1 MQGTATTE
9 TGRAGRRWP
18 RRWRGWSGGA
28 AGLFV
33 FALAIPAAEAAETK
47 TRDDDAA
54 IYQYHREPPRYPAL
68 LLFAAGRIPDPIE
81 RLLSQAEA
89 AYERGQALQKQGR
102 AEEARVEFD
111 RATDMLLSSRWPVRD
126 DPRLL
131 HGLDSLV
138 ERIHQWEVDSAREGL
153 AMQSA
158 PGNGEPAD
166 VPAAMEEIPALTFPV
181 DPALRA
187 QLEQELRGLAHDLP
201 IELNERV
208 LSAVKFFQTPR
219 GQRILENGLRRAGR
233 YREMINA
240 VLDEEGLPR
249 DLIYLAQAESAF
261 QPHARSR
268 ARAVGMWQFVKYRGM
283 EYGLQVD
290 WWIDERRDP
299 VKSTRAAARHLRD
312 LYAQFGDWYLAMAAY
327 NCGPGCVSRAMQRGP
342 GADYWEMIEKRLLPR
357 ETRNYVAIILAVAL
371 MAKEPQRYGIEVL
384 PDSAFRYDAVTVSR
398 PVDLRAV
405 ADALGLGVSAVQEL
419 NPHVLRGVTPP
430 DRRDF
435 VLYVPQ
441 GMGERLRAA
450 LPEIPEA
457 KRVLWARHEVRRG
470 ETLSR
475 IAARYDTSAQ
485 AVAQANGISLRTLIH
500 PGQTLVIPQ
509 GPVGRYD
516 SSLSDSPRASRSSSS
531 RRRRSSGDGVYRV
544 ERGDTLSTIASNHGV
559 SVNALASENGLSL
572 RSVIRPGQRL
582 TIPGLPAQAGRG
594 GSSKSA
600 NERATNGNG
609 SRQHRVR
616 SGETLWGLSQR
627 YRTSIGK
634 LRDANPFLAEREL
647 RAGDSLIIPE

>member
-1 MQGTATTE
+1 V
-9 TGRAGRRWP
+9 
-18 RRWRGWSGGA
+18 A
-28 AGLFV
+28 ALGLA
-33 FALAIPAAEAAETK
+33 ALLLTIPAAAAAGIDTP
-47 TRDDDAA
+47 DDDGA
-54 IYQYHREPPRYPAL
+54 IFRFQRQAPRCPPL
-68 LLFAAGRIPDPIE
+68 LLFASARIPDPIE
-81 RLLSQAEA
+81 KLLDEAEA
-89 AYERGQALQKQGR
+89 AYQRGEALRQGR
-102 AEEARVEFD
+102 AAEARIEFD
-111 RATDMLLSSRWPVRD
+111 RATDILLSSRWSVRD

-138 ERIHQWEVDSAREGL
+138 ERIHQWEVESARQEL
-153 AMQSA
+153 AQESPPA
-158 PGNGEPAD
+158 NGETPGD
-166 VPAAMEEIPALTFPV
+166 VPAPMEQIPPLTFPV

-187 QLEQELRGLAHDLP
+187 QLEQELRSLAHDLP

-219 GQRILENGLRRAGR
+219 GRRIIENGLRRAGR
-233 YREMINA
+233 YREMINQ

-261 QPHARSR
+261 QPNARSR
-268 ARAVGMWQFVKYRGM
+268 ARAVGLWQFVKWRGM

-299 VKSTRAAARHLRD
+299 MKSTRAAAKHLKD
-312 LYAQFGDWYLAMAAY
+312 LYEQFGDWYLAMAAY
-327 NCGPGCVSRAMQRGP
+327 NCGPGCVSRAQQRGR

-357 ETRNYVAIILAVAL
+357 ETRNYVPIILAVAL
-371 MAKEPQRYGIEVL
+371 MAKEPSRYGIDVM
-384 PDSAFRYDAVTVSR
+384 PDTPVRADAVTVSR

-405 ADALGLGVSAVQEL
+405 ADALNLGVSALEEL

-430 DRRDF
+430 DRSDF

-441 GMGERLRAA
+441 GMGAMLRAA

-457 KRVLWARHEVRRG
+457 KRVLWARHQVRRG

-485 AVAQANGISLRTLIH
+485 AIAQANGISVRTLIH
-500 PGQTLVIPQ
+500 PGQVLVIPQ

-516 SSLSDSPRASRSSSS
+516 DAASRAARASRGPSSS
-531 RRRRSSGDGVYRV
+531 RRRASSGGTYRV
-544 ERGDTLSTIASNHGV
+544 ERGDTLSTIAAEHGV
-559 SVNALASENGLSL
+559 GVQALAAANGLTL
-572 RSVIRPGQRL
+572 RSTIRVGQRL
-582 TIPGLPAQAGRG
+582 TIPGRGSSAEGASQQAG
-594 GSSKSA
+594 
-600 NERATNGNG
+600 NGNG
-609 SRQHRVR
+609 ARQHRVR

-627 YRTSIGK
+627 YGTSVGK

-647 RAGDSLIIPE
+647 RAGDNLVIPE

>member
-9 TGRAGRRWP
+9 TRRAGRRW
-18 RRWRGWSGGA
+18 SGVA
-28 AGLFV
+28 VGLLV
-33 FALAIPAAEAAETK
+33 FALAIPAAEAAEVK
-47 TRDDDAA
+47 ARDDDAA
-54 IYQYHREPPRYPAL
+54 IYLFHREPPRYPAL
-68 LLFAAGRIPDPIE
+68 LLFAAGRVPDPIE
-81 RLLSQAEA
+81 KLLNQAEA
-89 AYERGQALQKQGR
+89 AYQRGETLQRQGR
-102 AEEARVEFD
+102 AGEARVEFD
-111 RATDMLLSSRWPVRD
+111 RATDILLSSRWTVRD

-138 ERIHQWEVDSAREGL
+138 ERIHQWEVDSAPAEL
-153 AMQSA
+153 AQEPG
-158 PGNGEPAD
+158 PGNGEPSD
-166 VPAAMEEIPALTFPV
+166 VPASMEEIPPLTFPV

-201 IELNERV
+201 IDLNGRV
-208 LSAVKFFQTPR
+208 LSAVNFFQTAR
-219 GQRILENGLRRAGR
+219 GRRIIENGLRRAGR
-233 YREMINA
+233 YRDMINQ

-249 DLIYLAQAESAF
+249 DLIYLAQAESSF

-299 VKSTRAAARHLRD
+299 VKSTRAAARHLKD
-312 LYAQFGDWYLAMAAY
+312 LYAEFGDWYLAMAAY
-327 NCGPGCVSRAMQRGP
+327 NCGPGCVSRAVQRG
-342 GADYWEMIEKRLLPR
+342 GDDYWEMIEKRLLPR
-357 ETRNYVAIILAVAL
+357 ETRNYVPIILAVAL
-371 MAKEPQRYGIEVL
+371 MAKEPGRYGIEVL
-384 PDSAFRYDAVTVSR
+384 PDSPFRYDPVTVSR

-405 ADALGLGVSAVQEL
+405 ADALGLGVGAIEEL

-430 DRRDF
+430 DRSDF
-435 VLYVPQ
+435 VLYVPH
-441 GMGERLRAA
+441 GMGEMLRAA
-450 LPEIPEA
+450 LPGIPEA

-485 AVAQANGISLRTLIH
+485 AVAQANGISVRTLIH

-544 ERGDTLSTIASNHGV
+544 ERGDTLSTIATNHGV
-559 SVNALASENGLSL
+559 GVNALASANGLSL

-582 TIPGLPAQAGRG
+582 TIPGRG
-594 GSSKSA
+594 ASSENPSQ
-600 NERATNGNG
+600 RASNGNG
-609 SRQHRVR
+609 GRQHRVR

-627 YRTSIGK
+627 YGTSIGK
-634 LRDANPFLAEREL
+634 LRDANPYLAEREL
-647 RAGDSLIIPE
+647 RAGDHLIIPE